1 MIKRI
6 DGSCF
11 LLMLLGSAQRTP
23 MFLTVS
29 STYVSPHGCKFKSF
43 TLNNSFTFHVIHFI
57 ATSNFSF
64 VNWLNFVM
72 KCFDVVSFI
81 SKYGTS
87 INKNGF
93 FRWYYERYIIFRWHV
108 EIIYNTIFIF
118 NSSGFCRVYKIQNID
133 FVELASLDLIFC
145 DSTNDNRSIAF
156 IINVLHV
163 TY

>member
-23 MFLTVS
+23 MFRTVS
-29 STYVSPHGCKFKSF
+29 STYVSPHVNVNSPLYILQDGCKFKSF

-93 FRWYYERYIIFRWHV
+93 FRWYYERYIIFR
-108 EIIYNTIFIF
+108 
-118 NSSGFCRVYKIQNID
+118 
-133 FVELASLDLIFC
+133 
-145 DSTNDNRSIAF
+145 
-156 IINVLHV
+156 
-163 TY
+163 